1 MNVNKKHF
9 QVANQTSMTA
19 DNTIVIIG
27 PAEDGPSGIPITIDP
42 NLNPVDVLGYSPL
55 ADAYTAVRDAGAKQ
69 IVLYRIN
76 GSYASATLRYISE
89 EKSFDI
95 IKLTSV
101 SANDKYNNII
111 VTVYPDYIYIDER
124 EIGGSTRYYFFEE
137 YSTVYDLT
145 YAINRDAYYGL
156 ISFTAEALE
165 DELPLNQIVT
175 GETVVYFT
183 GGETEEQFLTRRTE
197 GNDYSYLAE
206 LMKGRLEEALFGY
219 DKDNQLDRIP
229 NSTLGILQF
238 AVALVAGAY
247 HDEDPEITRML
258 GAFCMNKTK
267 HSEAGCIGVIGTS
280 PLFGTEVKERVTEL
294 VSIAQAN
301 EDTEEMH
308 YVQVVV
314 GDAYYSSMMENIPT
328 SYGYAGTQSAYFYHM
343 MMTNK
348 QILGFGHLN
357 YQISKEDID
366 LLSRNGYTCIVPSIR
381 RGFVP
386 YLAST
391 FIKNKKSPMSKPHC
405 VRITQYVSR
414 KLSEQYHYL
423 IGSASNSIT
432 QREMIDVAEELLE
445 EMVDKNIIR
454 YYTVKCDFT
463 PPNREAKVDISI
475 TPFSEITAVNTSTI
489 VALPREVF

>member
-9 QVANQTSMTA
+9 QIANQASMTA

-27 PAEDGPSGIPITIDP
+27 PAEDGPSGIPMVIDP

-55 ADAYTAVRDAGAKQ
+55 ADAYTAVRDTGAKQ

-76 GSYASATLRYISE
+76 GSYASATVRHISE
-89 EKSFDI
+89 ENNFDI
-95 IKLTSV
+95 MKLTSV

-124 EIGGSTRYYFFEE
+124 EIGGSTRSYFFEE
-137 YSTVYDLT
+137 YPTVYDLT
-145 YAINRDAYYGL
+145 YAINRDAHYGL

-165 DELPLNQIVT
+165 AEFPLRQTVT
-175 GETVVYFT
+175 GETIVYFT
-183 GGETEEQFLTRRTE
+183 GGETEEQFLAQRTE
-197 GNDYSYLAE
+197 DNDYSYLAE
-206 LMKGRLEEALFGY
+206 LMKDRLKEVLFGY
-219 DKDNQLDRIP
+219 DEDDQLERMP

-238 AVALVAGAY
+238 AVALVAGVY

-267 HSEAGCIGVIGTS
+267 HSEAGCIGVIGTK
-280 PLFGTEVKERVTEL
+280 PLFNTEVEERVVEL
-294 VSIAQAN
+294 VSIAQAS
-301 EDTEEMH
+301 EDTEEMN

-314 GDAYYSSMMENIPT
+314 GDAYYSPVMENIPT

-357 YQISKEDID
+357 YQISKEHID
-366 LLSRNGYTCIVPSIR
+366 LLSSNGYTCIVPSIR

-391 FIKNKKSPMSKPHC
+391 FTKNKKSPMSKPHC

-414 KLSEQYHYL
+414 KLSEQYDYL
-423 IGSASNSIT
+423 IGAASDFIT
-432 QREMIDVAEELLE
+432 QREIVDVAEELLE

-463 PPNREAKVDISI
+463 PRDREAKINISI
-475 TPFSEITAVNTSTI
+475 MPFSEITAVSTSTT